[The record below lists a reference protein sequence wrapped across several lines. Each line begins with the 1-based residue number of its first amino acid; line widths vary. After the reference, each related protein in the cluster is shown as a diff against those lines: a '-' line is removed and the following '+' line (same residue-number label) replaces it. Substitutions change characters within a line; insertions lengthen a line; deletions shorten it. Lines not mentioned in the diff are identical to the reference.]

1 MNKKIRKYLTPLSK
15 IYEGIT
21 YVRNKMYDKG
31 VLPSED
37 FQIPIIN
44 VGNLR
49 VGGTGKTPMVA
60 YLASLLSKDFQ
71 VAILSRGYKRKSSG
85 FLLADEKNACAT
97 SLGDEPY
104 LLYRRFPNIYLSVD
118 EDRVHGIKK
127 LMKLTKQPEVILL
140 DDAFQHRRVNA
151 GLNILLTPY
160 HDLYVDDQMLPAGNL
175 RENRKG
181 AKRAQLIV
189 VTKSPNDL
197 TEEQEFEVAQKL
209 EVGLDQT
216 IFFSGIKYASLLKSS
231 KECIDLRDLKNY
243 QVLLLTG
250 IANPKPLVDFL
261 KSHQFDFKH
270 LSYPDH
276 HNFSESDIKQ
286 LQASFDKLEGKKKLI
301 LTTEKDYV
309 RIFALLENI
318 FYLSIDSYF
327 INHQKDFDQIIK
339 TYVEKHSRNR

>member
-1 MNKKIRKYLTPLSK
+1 MRKYLTPLSK

-21 YVRNKMYDKG
+21 LVRNKMYDKG
-31 VLPSED
+31 ILSSKD
-37 FQIPIIN
+37 FEIPIIN

-60 YLASLLSKDFQ
+60 YLASLLSKDYRI
-71 VAILSRGYKRKSSG
+71 AILSRGYKRKSSG
-85 FLLADEKNACAT
+85 FLLAGEKNASAT

-104 LLYRRFPNIYLSVD
+104 LLYRRFPNVYLAVD
-118 EDRVHGIKK
+118 VDRVHGIQS
-127 LMKLTKQPEVILL
+127 LMNLTKPPEVILL

-160 HDLYVDDQMLPAGNL
+160 NDLYVDDQILPAGNL
-175 RENRKG
+175 RENQDG
-181 AKRAQLIV
+181 SKRAQLIV

-216 IFFSGIKYASLLKSS
+216 VFFSGIQYASTVNCTKGHI
-231 KECIDLRDLKNY
+231 EFNELKNY
-243 QVLLLTG
+243 RILLLTG
-250 IANPKPLVDFL
+250 IANPAPLVDFL
-261 KSHQFDFKH
+261 KFHDINFEHF
-270 LSYPDH
+270 SYPDH
-276 HNFSESDIKQ
+276 HHYTNNDIIKIQ
-286 LQASFDKLEGKKKLI
+286 TTFDKYEGESKLI

-318 FYLSIDSYF
+318 YYLSIDAYF
-327 INHQKDFDQIIK
+327 INNQKDFDQIIR
-339 TYVEKHSRNR
+339 TYVEKHSRNG